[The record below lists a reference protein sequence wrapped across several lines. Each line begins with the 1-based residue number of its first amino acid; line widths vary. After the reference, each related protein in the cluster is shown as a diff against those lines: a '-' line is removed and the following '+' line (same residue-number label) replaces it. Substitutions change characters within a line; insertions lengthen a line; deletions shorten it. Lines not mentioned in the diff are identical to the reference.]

1 MLQRIW
7 VLLFFTAGVVA
18 MPAVAASSA
27 VSDRAIPCAPARG
40 VPTSVHASAQTQAV
54 VTHAGTRWR
63 ALGCLTENHKTGYQS
78 ASVEIDLWNGTRWVA
93 KGVIPIPLGGLWNSL
108 RAASL
113 THSGVPDFVASAGGG
128 ADWLPLAVVARLGGR
143 WQLARFDAPALF
155 GTSFVVQSQ
164 APVRF
169 GMVHSTA
176 DACGCAA
183 GPITSIWYRFNGSLF
198 VPAPPPGPAATCT
211 ALTLSHAHV
220 LPGDPDYLGSRKWR
234 FAPFRVARFAC
245 LNGWAVA
252 ESDSKRFA
260 LFNEQAWPWYRSTRQ
275 AGRWYRASTSSYTG
289 VQQAARDFALP
300 PDLLAQL
307 KQRLGR

>member
-1 MLQRIW
+1 
-7 VLLFFTAGVVA
+7 VV
-18 MPAVAASSA
+18 
-27 VSDRAIPCAPARG
+27 
-40 VPTSVHASAQTQAV
+40 
-54 VTHAGTRWR
+54 
-63 ALGCLTENHKTGYQS
+63 
-78 ASVEIDLWNGTRWVA
+78 
-93 KGVIPIPLGGLWNSL
+93 PIPLGGLWNSL

-143 WQLARFDAPALF
+143 WQLARFDAPALL

-198 VPAPPPGPAATCT
+198 VPARPPGPAATCT
-211 ALTLSHAHV
+211 ALTLGRAHV
-220 LPGDPDYLGSRKWR
+220 LPGDPGYLGSRKWR
-234 FAPFRVARFAC
+234 FAPFHVARFAC
-245 LNGWAVA
+245 LNGWALA
-252 ESDSKRFA
+252 ENDSQRFA
-260 LFNEQAWPWYRSTRQ
+260 LYNEQAWPWYRSTRQ
-275 AGRWYRASTSSYTG
+275 AGRWYRTSTDSFSRIRQT
-289 VQQAARDFALP
+289 AREFALP

-307 KQRLGR
+307 KQHLGR